1 MFSGDG
7 LLINGK
13 CGRRSYCGDNGI
25 CVGNILNLEVYSVV
39 SLSLGKD

>member
-13 CGRRSYCGDNGI
+13 CGRRSHCGDNGI
-25 CVGNILNLEVYSVV
+25 CAGNTLNLEVYSAA
-39 SLSLGKD
+39 SPSPGKD